1 LIERLAKLLGLA
13 IFVIGSN
20 VEPRPGTTITGS
32 VNLGAIN
39 GQAKTTSATSSNGA
53 SNLEPLSLNT

>member
-20 VEPRPGTTITGS
+20 VEPRPGTITGS